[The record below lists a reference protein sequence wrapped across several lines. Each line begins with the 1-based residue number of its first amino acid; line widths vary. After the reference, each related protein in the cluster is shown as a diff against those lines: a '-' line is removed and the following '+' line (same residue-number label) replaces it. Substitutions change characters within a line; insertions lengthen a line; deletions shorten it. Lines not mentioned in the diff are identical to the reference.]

1 MTKQKPAQP
10 TTHEKLSLDG
20 NYPGLNG
27 FKYAIGYLE
36 QALNI
41 ASEPLLAAC
50 FVIAVIDVMTGGHLM
65 DIELISYTWATAL
78 ALAVTANFIITWR
91 RSATALHLNRYGT
104 SITLAILGVLL
115 GIVDCAALAIKG
127 LQQMLNIPFAQALT
141 WLYLNPV
148 LMVYI
153 RSIVAV
159 SILVVVA
166 LSNHLAITTAQAPKR
181 RLAIW
186 DKALNKLAPV
196 VSDEQSQGA
205 QAVSTPN
212 PGPEVEQIE
221 ASRTEQE
228 VEQHINMVKARL
240 AVNTS
245 NARAKNLGLPNDLT
259 VEQWVGLLETTEGCC
274 SYCDTYIGINHLTL
288 DHILPVSRGGASTLE
303 NIAPACLTCNQRKG
317 RYDKEPG
324 SFLEQDRNNL
334 KFSIIHNVKSEKIER
349 VRQVLKDKPACSLRE
364 LGRLSGLSAAT
375 AKKYKTLIEQE
386 CLQAG

>member
-1 MTKQKPAQP
+1 MSKKKETPAVQAPTK
-10 TTHEKLSLDG
+10 EKLSLD
-20 NYPGLNG
+20 NDYPELNG

-65 DIELISYTWATAL
+65 DVEVVSYTWATAL

-115 GIVDCAALAIKG
+115 GIVDCAALAIKR

-181 RLAIW
+181 RLTLW

-196 VSDEQSQGA
+196 VSSDQTPTA
-205 QAVSTPN
+205 Q
-212 PGPEVEQIE
+212 
-221 ASRTEQE
+221 
-228 VEQHINMVKARL
+228 
-240 AVNTS
+240 
-245 NARAKNLGLPNDLT
+245 
-259 VEQWVGLLETTEGCC
+259 
-274 SYCDTYIGINHLTL
+274 
-288 DHILPVSRGGASTLE
+288 PVS
-303 NIAPACLTCNQRKG
+303 
-317 RYDKEPG
+317 
-324 SFLEQDRNNL
+324 
-334 KFSIIHNVKSEKIER
+334 
-349 VRQVLKDKPACSLRE
+349 
-364 LGRLSGLSAAT
+364 
-375 AKKYKTLIEQE
+375 
-386 CLQAG
+386 

>member
-91 RSATALHLNRYGT
+91 RSATALRLNRYGT

-127 LQQMLNIPFAQALT
+127 LQQMLNIPFTQALT

-181 RLAIW
+181 RLALW
-186 DKALNKLAPV
+186 EKALNKLAPV
-196 VSDEQSQGA
+196 VSDETAQPAQS
-205 QAVSTPN
+205 VSTP
-212 PGPEVEQIE
+212 EASQKVEQGAAIQ
-221 ASRTEQE
+221 S
-228 VEQHINMVKARL
+228 ARL
-240 AVNTS
+240 HIVETNPVQPHLDA
-245 NARAKNLGLPNDLT
+245 LPL
-259 VEQWVGLLETTEGCC
+259 
-274 SYCDTYIGINHLTL
+274 
-288 DHILPVSRGGASTLE
+288 
-303 NIAPACLTCNQRKG
+303 
-317 RYDKEPG
+317 
-324 SFLEQDRNNL
+324 
-334 KFSIIHNVKSEKIER
+334 ER
-349 VRQVLKDKPACSLRE
+349 VRQVLSSEPHCSDRK
-364 LGRLSGLSAAT
+364 LGKSSGMSAAT
-375 AKKYKTLIEQE
+375 AKKYRLLLEQE
-386 CLQAG
+386 RSAVNSR

>member
-1 MTKQKPAQP
+1 MSKKTTAGEQQPKPA
-10 TTHEKLSLDG
+10 KLSLD
-20 NYPGLNG
+20 NDYPGLNG

-65 DIELISYTWATAL
+65 DIEVISYTWATAL

-104 SITLAILGVLL
+104 SIILAILGVLL

-181 RLAIW
+181 RLALW

-196 VSDEQSQGA
+196 VSEETA
-205 QAVSTPN
+205 QAVSTPD
-212 PGPEVEQIE
+212 
-221 ASRTEQE
+221 TEQKIKQ
-228 VEQHINMVKARL
+228 VAPKQSARL
-240 AVNTS
+240 HIVETNL
-245 NARAKNLGLPNDLT
+245 AKPNLDAMPL
-259 VEQWVGLLETTEGCC
+259 
-274 SYCDTYIGINHLTL
+274 
-288 DHILPVSRGGASTLE
+288 
-303 NIAPACLTCNQRKG
+303 
-317 RYDKEPG
+317 
-324 SFLEQDRNNL
+324 
-334 KFSIIHNVKSEKIER
+334 ER
-349 VRQVLKDKPACSLRE
+349 VRQALSSEPDCSDRR
-364 LGRLSGLSAAT
+364 LGKLSGMSAAT
-375 AKKYKTLIEQE
+375 AKKYRLVIEQE
-386 CLQAG
+386 RAQAISSS

>member
-1 MTKQKPAQP
+1 MSKKPVEQP
-10 TTHEKLSLDG
+10 PPAKVSLD
-20 NYPGLNG
+20 NDYPGLNG

-50 FVIAVIDVMTGGHLM
+50 FVIAVIDVMTGGYLM
-65 DIELISYTWATAL
+65 DVEVISYTWATAL

-127 LQQMLNIPFAQALT
+127 LQQMLNIPFSQALT

-181 RLAIW
+181 RLALW
-186 DKALNKLAPV
+186 DRALNKLVPIV
-196 VSDEQSQGA
+196 NDEQSQSA
-205 QAVSTPN
+205 QSVSTPD
-212 PGPEVEQIE
+212 V
-221 ASRTEQE
+221 EQE
-228 VEQHINMVKARL
+228 VEHVVPKPSARL
-240 AVNTS
+240 HIVEATPVQPQLDT
-245 NARAKNLGLPNDLT
+245 LPL
-259 VEQWVGLLETTEGCC
+259 
-274 SYCDTYIGINHLTL
+274 
-288 DHILPVSRGGASTLE
+288 
-303 NIAPACLTCNQRKG
+303 
-317 RYDKEPG
+317 
-324 SFLEQDRNNL
+324 
-334 KFSIIHNVKSEKIER
+334 ER
-349 VRQVLKDKPACSLRE
+349 VRQVLSREPDCSLRK
-364 LGRLSGLSAAT
+364 LGKLSGMSAAT
-375 AKKYKTLIEQE
+375 AKKYRSLIEQ
-386 CLQAG
+386 QRSQVGG